1 MKNSIRTRLI
11 LILVAFIMAFVLI
24 NITMNITFLERYYT
38 HEKINDLINIYGE
51 VNNMC
56 NSDVSD
62 EKLHSDEM
70 YYSFNTIAANNGVT
84 LYVFSMK
91 NDGFWDFYDFSYPS
105 VDSKS
110 TAFSMIKPQL
120 DNYVSA
126 DMGFG
131 KIPGNYQ
138 LLEGADNYNLYK
150 IFDDRI
156 GSNYLELFGKLEN
169 SNYVY
174 LRVNYQNMK
183 ESVTISNKFIGYI
196 GIIVLLIGAVCMF
209 FVGRQ
214 FTKPILDLADIA
226 DKMAKLDFDAKY
238 EVKREDEI
246 GRLGDSMNTLSEKLE
261 QTISELKSA
270 NNELQY
276 DIEKKVKLDEMRQE
290 FLSNVSH
297 ELKTPIAL
305 IQGYAEGLADDVI
318 DNVEDRKFYCDV
330 IMDEAKK
337 MNRMVKRLLDLNQ
350 LEFGTET
357 PNMERFDVVE
367 IIKSVVASS
376 DILFRQKNVELN
388 MYEPYPVYVW
398 AEEYLVEEVLTN
410 YVSNALNHLKEPN
423 RIQIY
428 TKNLGDVVRIGVR
441 NTGDKIPEDE
451 LDKIWEKF
459 YKVDKARTREYGGNG
474 IGLSIVKAIM
484 RSFNREC
491 GVKNCDDGVEFW
503 FELDSANKII

>member
-1 MKNSIRTRLI
+1 
-11 LILVAFIMAFVLI
+11 
-24 NITMNITFLERYYT
+24 
-38 HEKINDLINIYGE
+38 
-51 VNNMC
+51 
-56 NSDVSD
+56 
-62 EKLHSDEM
+62 
-70 YYSFNTIAANNGVT
+70 
-84 LYVFSMK
+84 
-91 NDGFWDFYDFSYPS
+91 
-105 VDSKS
+105 
-110 TAFSMIKPQL
+110 MIKSQL
-120 DNYVSA
+120 DNYVNA
-126 DMGFG
+126 DMGG
-131 KIPGNYQ
+131 SSLPGNYQ
-138 LLEGADNYNLYK
+138 LLESGDNYNLYR

-156 GSNYLELFGKLEN
+156 GSNYLELFGKLGG

-196 GIIVLLIGAVCMF
+196 GIVVLLVGALCMF
-209 FVGRQ
+209 FVGRR
-214 FTKPILDLADIA
+214 FTKPILELADIA

-238 EVKREDEI
+238 EVRTSDEI
-246 GRLGDSMNTLSEKLE
+246 GRLGSSMNTLSGKLE
-261 QTISELKSA
+261 ETISELKSA

-276 DIEKKVKLDEMRQE
+276 DIEKKVQIDEMRQE

-305 IQGYAEGLADDVI
+305 IQGYAEGLQDDVI
-318 DNVEDRKFYCDV
+318 DNAADRKFYCEV
-330 IMDEAKK
+330 IMDEAQK

-367 IIKSVVASS
+367 VIKSVVAAS
-376 DILFRQKNVELN
+376 DILFKQKNVELI
-388 MYEPYPVYVW
+388 MYEPHPVYVW

-410 YVSNALNHLKEPN
+410 YVSNAFNHLKEPN

-428 TKNLGDVVRIGVR
+428 TKNMGEVVRIGVR
-441 NTGDKIPEDE
+441 NTGDRIPEDE

-474 IGLSIVKAIM
+474 IGLSIVKAIL

-491 GVKNCDDGVEFW
+491 GVKNCEDGVEFW
-503 FELDSANKII
+503 FELDAGSNT